1 MASYKGH
8 LRGGLLTV
16 GIVLA
21 ASPAGISSLGITDIL
36 ILSASTMAGSL
47 LPDIDHP
54 QSVIGR
60 RLPITSGFLHK
71 SVGHRS
77 LTHSIFFLIATFL
90 LPVLLDYP
98 LIGIG
103 LSLGTLSHILLDL
116 LCIGS
121 GVAFLYPIYKRRIQ
135 LINKRKKKYR
145 RKK

>member
-21 ASPAGISSLGITDIL
+21 ASPASISSLGITDIFV
-36 ILSASTMAGSL
+36 LSASTLVGSL

-71 SVGHRS
+71 SFGHRS
-77 LTHSIFFLIATFL
+77 LTHSIFFLMATL
-90 LPVLLDYP
+90 MLPVLFNYP
-98 LIGIG
+98 VIGIG

-121 GVAFLYPIYKRRIQ
+121 GVAFLYPVYKRRIQ
-135 LINKRKKKYR
+135 LINRSRKKSR